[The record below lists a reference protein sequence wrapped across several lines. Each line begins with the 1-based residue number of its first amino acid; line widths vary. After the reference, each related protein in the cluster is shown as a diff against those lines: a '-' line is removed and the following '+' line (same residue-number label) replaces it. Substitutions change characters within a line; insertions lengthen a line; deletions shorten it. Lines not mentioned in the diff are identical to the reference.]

1 MSFTFTNGVV
11 TTSEIPT
18 ELSSILNTISLETWY
33 EYSGPDKQQELDQQ
47 EGGYFDGDSTHVQEY
62 SNVYTWEDWEGTVW
76 TVVDK
81 DVDGTWSST
90 QTGSNGDTRVNSSTW
105 NDSTQTNTFT
115 EVFTSTSRGINST
128 MVETSG
134 PNGATKTYTGTADGI
149 GWMQLHELY
158 TSINVVETLDQYWN
172 TTNITGTAVNS
183 DSETVTFTYV
193 NNELLIDGESIQMD
207 FGFDDMFS
215 DDQGGNEWTWTDDWN
230 NTIWV
235 VVEENVNDVWTMTET
250 AWSMDDNG
258 EKDALTGDVRT
269 SFNSWNDT
277 TKVSTLLG

>member
-1 MSFTFTNGVV
+1 
-11 TTSEIPT
+11 
-18 ELSSILNTISLETWY
+18 
-33 EYSGPDKQQELDQQ
+33 
-47 EGGYFDGDSTHVQEY
+47 
-62 SNVYTWEDWEGTVW
+62 
-76 TVVDK
+76 
-81 DVDGTWSST
+81 
-90 QTGSNGDTRVNSSTW
+90 
-105 NDSTQTNTFT
+105 
-115 EVFTSTSRGINST
+115 

-134 PNGATKTYTGTADGI
+134 PSGTTKTYTGTADGI
-149 GWMQLHELY
+149 GGMPLHELY